1 MCCVD
6 KVRKSRR
13 DSAPT
18 SVSIEYIPRNIDTIL
33 YPQAQESFQQQQQ
46 QQLSA
51 MNLNNTDLNRIVS
64 QASLPPSY
72 PEIMKRSKISD
83 A

>member
-33 YPQAQESFQQQQQ
+33 YPQAQESFQQQ
-46 QQLSA
+46 LSA
-51 MNLNNTDLNRIVS
+51 INLNNTDLNRLPS

-72 PEIMKRSKISD
+72 PEIMKRSKINN